1 MTLANPPIFTG
12 KQTFQDDNPKYER
25 SSSSVYLPLMV
36 EVEGVIFDMLALV
49 DTGAPY
55 CIFDPEVA
63 AMLGIRH
70 DNGIRQVLESRAGS
84 STGSLHRVQVTVPAE
99 VGDSLSLE
107 ATVFVPEAWPL
118 GSFIGYSGLLQRIS
132 FAVTPH
138 DNQFYFGLPP

>member
-1 MTLANPPIFTG
+1 MALTNPPIFTG

-25 SSSSVYLPLMV
+25 SSSSVYLPLML
-36 EVEGVIFDMLALV
+36 EIEGLPIEMLALV

-63 AMLGIRH
+63 EMLNIHH
-70 DNGIRQVLESRAGS
+70 DDGMPEVVKSRMG
-84 STGSLHRVQVTVPAE
+84 TKPGSLHTVRVTIPAE
-99 VGDSLSLE
+99 QGDALSLD
-107 ATVFVPEAWPL
+107 AMVFVPEEWTAGPFV
-118 GSFIGYSGLLQRIS
+118 GFSGLLQRIS